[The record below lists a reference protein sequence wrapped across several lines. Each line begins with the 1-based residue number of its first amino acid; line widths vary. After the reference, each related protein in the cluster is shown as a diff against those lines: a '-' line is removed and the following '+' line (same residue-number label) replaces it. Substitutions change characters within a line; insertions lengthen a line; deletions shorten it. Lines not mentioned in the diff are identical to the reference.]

1 MNEASYIILNDFLFI
16 SSIHKFL
23 CKKKLTK
30 RFIKSVGSR
39 KFKTL
44 LVVRM

>member
-1 MNEASYIILNDFLFI
+1 MNEAGYIILNDFLFI
-16 SSIHKFL
+16 PSIHKFL
-23 CKKKLTK
+23 CKKLTK
-30 RFIKSVGSR
+30 CFIKSVGSS